1 MKFKELEVKDES
13 GWLKRTFTPKH
24 TRKTI
29 ISVLVGA
36 LAGFLLFY
44 ISEGQQ
50 QETMETGDIVQSI
63 LVGAVFG
70 LFITNSPCARNKC

>member
-13 GWLKRTFTPKH
+13 SWIKRTFAAKH

-36 LAGFLLFY
+36 LAGFLFFY
-44 ISEGQQ
+44 ISEGHKL
-50 QETMETGDIVQSI
+50 ETIDTRDIAQSL
-63 LVGAVFG
+63 LVGGVFG
-70 LFITNSPCARNKC
+70 LFISNSPCARNKC